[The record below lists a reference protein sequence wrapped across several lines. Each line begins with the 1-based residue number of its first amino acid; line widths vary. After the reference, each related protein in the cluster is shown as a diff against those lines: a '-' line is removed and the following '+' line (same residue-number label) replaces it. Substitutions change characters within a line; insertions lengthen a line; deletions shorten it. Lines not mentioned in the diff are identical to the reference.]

1 METAV
6 SWEKVTLLCKNA
18 ADLTRDFIKFRGFVK
33 PSLLF
38 IGLFFFA
45 VRIS

>member
-18 ADLTRDFIKFRGFVK
+18 AERRCILYIYSKNEDKIDFTKV
-33 PSLLF
+33 SLILNY
-38 IGLFFFA
+38 
-45 VRIS
+45 